1 MKLSC
6 RQYSKSSACR
16 NTWGKSFHYPG
27 AKGRYS
33 LVAQYVQ
40 CQATNDCRYMGKQ
53 YRQLNVIIQVEFY
66 NNSCFDQDIEINES
80 APTTDCCVENTWKII
95 VQIIEAFHVL
105 NVEPCF
111 QNISKCHSIALY
123 GDSIIQFFRFWL
135 FTKYLNFTKITNA
148 YITDTV
154 DTWYTSNDCQIG
166 CRCIFRVHISKLGNT
181 NVATVRWI
189 QICYSLS
196 ANGNDN

>member
-1 MKLSC
+1 MEKNVTTKVLI
-6 RQYSKSSACR
+6 AWNFHAR
-16 NTWGKSFHYPG
+16 NTANLRHAATRGGSLSINPG

-66 NNSCFDQDIEINES
+66 NNSCFDQGIEINES
-80 APTTDCCVENTWKII
+80 APKTDCCVENTWRII

-111 QNISKCHSIALY
+111 QNISKGHSFAL
-123 GDSIIQFFRFWL
+123 
-135 FTKYLNFTKITNA
+135 
-148 YITDTV
+148 
-154 DTWYTSNDCQIG
+154 
-166 CRCIFRVHISKLGNT
+166 
-181 NVATVRWI
+181 
-189 QICYSLS
+189 
-196 ANGNDN
+196 